1 MQVLEVA
8 GLLIYF
14 LKVQNFAVAHAENFI
29 SAPRSKHS
37 ILSTGAVA
45 LCTQEEKKCLY
56 KNLVSSV
63 DSTMKLH
70 N

>member
-45 LCTQEEKKCLY
+45 LCTQEEKK
-56 KNLVSSV
+56 
-63 DSTMKLH
+63 MFI
-70 N
+70 